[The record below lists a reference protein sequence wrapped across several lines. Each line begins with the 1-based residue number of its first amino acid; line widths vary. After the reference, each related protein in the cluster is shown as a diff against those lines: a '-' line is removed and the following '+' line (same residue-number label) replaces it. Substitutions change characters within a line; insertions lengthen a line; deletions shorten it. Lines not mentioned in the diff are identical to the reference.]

1 MALLTAE
8 TTSLFSKLIANTT
21 ELLGMVGDVSTTVF
35 NIEIVQIFLGITL
48 VGVAISLLG
57 RMVKKFKR

>member
-1 MALLTAE
+1 MEGTG
-8 TTSLFSKLIANTT
+8 LFSKLIANTS
-21 ELLGMVGDVSTTVF
+21 ELLGMVGDVATTVF

>member
-1 MALLTAE
+1 MEGSTNLFTSLVENTEALL
-8 TTSLFSKLIANTT
+8 S
-21 ELLGMVGDVSTTVF
+21 MVGKVAGTVF
-35 NIEIVQIFLGITL
+35 EIEIVQIFLGVTL